1 MGRKKTPGSR
11 SLGGRKKKPST
22 TALRA
27 KWDYG
32 NERTQNAR
40 NLFDAKC
47 IRDGKASGQVF
58 DGIGQLWALDFLDG
72 HHLDPDVLRDT
83 ARRYAH
89 LYWNRNGATAPKT
102 GSAERLG
109 FSKPSLIDTGG
120 DLLFEK
126 WTDILPLYERS
137 VLELVT
143 VDYWFSDGSAQ
154 FVNRLVSTELLK
166 RGRLPQLVEMES
178 ANDRETLSALLRAL
192 FVLVDG
198 TLPARHDSWERKAA

>member
-11 SLGGRKKKPST
+11 SAGGRKKKPST
-22 TALRA
+22 NALRT

-32 NERTQNAR
+32 NDRIQERR
-40 NLFDAKC
+40 NLFDAHC
-47 IRDGKASGQVF
+47 IRGGKAADQAH

-89 LYWNRNGATAPKT
+89 LYWNRNSLTSPKI
-102 GSAERLG
+102 GQAERLG
-109 FSKPSLIDTGG
+109 FSKPSLVDTGG

-126 WTDILPLYERS
+126 WTDYLPTYERS
-137 VLELVT
+137 ILELVT
-143 VDYWFSDGSAQ
+143 VDYWFSDGSAP

-166 RGRLPQLVEMES
+166 RGRVPQLIEMET
-178 ANDRETLSALLRAL
+178 AHDRDMLNALLRAI
-192 FVLVDG
+192 FALVDG
-198 TLPARHDSWERKAA
+198 ALPARFARAA